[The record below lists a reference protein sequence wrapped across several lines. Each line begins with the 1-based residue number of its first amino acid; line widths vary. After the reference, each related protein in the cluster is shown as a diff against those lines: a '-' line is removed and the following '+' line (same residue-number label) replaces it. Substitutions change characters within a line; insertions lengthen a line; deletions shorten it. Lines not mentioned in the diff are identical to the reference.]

1 MADFA
6 LGLTKMAME
15 GTVSRVKLAIEEEK
29 KLRVRVQN
37 DLVFITGEFEMM
49 QSFLKVA
56 NVKGAHNEVVRTW
69 VRQIR
74 DLAFD
79 VEDCVEFVAHLDKKT
94 AWGWLRRFRLMVVSC
109 DAPPLPLDKAVD
121 DIKDIKARVEDVCQR
136 NVRYNLIVD
145 SGSNSTKPMSLAEQP
160 DQANTC
166 PSAFHILRE
175 VWEDMGKC
183 RSNRMDD
190 LEKLIKSQDSDLQV
204 ISVWGSAGTADLG
217 VASILMK
224 AYNDPEICERFNTRA
239 WVKLMTPFQP
249 DEFIKSMLTQV
260 CGRSGEYN
268 VGAEFLARMKSAVDM
283 EDAHLKAKLMRQ
295 LMSGLRYLVILE
307 EVSTVVEWDVI
318 KSYLPDSNNGS
329 RLIVSTNQ
337 LQIALLCTGK
347 PYQVSELTRF
357 SDDQSLCAFSKKS
370 GRGSGTR
377 ELIWQIRC
385 RGVTSV
391 WGRTGDIKST
401 IVHKVYTSIM
411 YKSKQFEGVE
421 FEKHSW
427 VDVPVP
433 FNLEVFSRRLLL
445 NFRSEDLQVD
455 EIEAVGMMRDPGLTE
470 ECCKFLRENDCL
482 VVINGLQSTNEWDVI
497 KATFLS
503 KPIKGCILA
512 ITNEER
518 VAAHCIDNEDGV
530 LSIKDLETDPVLRAL
545 IKGCQYYETEDKEV
559 SRRRHFF
566 SVRREEARDWFK
578 KETRSELPN
587 YYCLLE
593 NQVTSVWGT
602 SCPRES
608 DIVRNVYY
616 KNILLSE
623 ESLDLEDEDDQLG
636 IQGSKFRMFSW
647 VYVQHPF
654 NLINFSRRLL
664 LDFHSDDLQS
674 KRSAAVRIMEG
685 QDPIQGCCEFL
696 RKYKCLVVVDGLESR
711 DDWDSIRDALLSKPT
726 KGCIIVITNNENAAK
741 YVVSEEQQAFN
752 AQDLE
757 EKTMLHSLIKRGS
770 TIRLL
775 SNRSEEARDWTN
787 TYTLVGRQVKSAYD
801 LRHILQSCDGV
812 ISVWGIAGVGK
823 STLVRSVF
831 CHAMLGLHQMVLVAA
846 GKGYAGDYS
855 HHGFMM
861 YSWVDVP
868 HPFNLKDFSRCFLLD
883 FHSDDLQAKESAA
896 VGIVQGQDPI
906 QGCRRILHEHKCL
919 VVMDGLRSTDDWD
932 LIKAAFLPDSTE
944 SRIIVITNEKKVAMH
959 CVDKEA
965 QVVNVKGLNS
975 HSALN
980 LFNKMTRD
988 CKELTPTRSEHIV
1001 AKCGGILKVMDAIG
1015 KLFAIK
1021 ITPSGGQS
1029 EDMSREA
1036 KEQLNDINGDFMGTL
1051 EKDPKFHSLRG
1062 LFAWMRY
1069 YFDAL
1074 SDSLKPCIFYMS
1086 VFPAKRNIRRRRLLR
1101 RWIAEGY
1108 SRDTSDRV
1116 AEENGER
1123 LFSELVDLS
1132 IIQHRETNMRSS
1144 SYEEKGS
1151 SVLCQVNAFFHEYI
1165 ISRQME
1171 DNLVFALD
1179 GHCSLNSQ
1187 YAGQHL
1193 TIRSSWDRD
1202 EIVFRGIDVSRLR
1215 SLTVFGVWKPFL
1227 ISEKMRLVRVLD
1239 LEEATDVTNDHLEHI
1254 RKLLPRLKFLS
1265 LRGHT
1270 KISLLPES
1278 LCGLRQLQ
1286 TLDVRGTSVIKLPL
1300 GISKLQKLQYIRA
1313 GSILTKGEG
1322 DDTVRT
1328 SQTADVDQIST
1339 PAEDTA
1345 RVQEAVSDGVRTST
1359 TSSWTRPRTLV
1370 SSWLSKSQKPRHDNR
1385 SVKVPVGIGNLTAL
1399 HTLGVVNVAA
1409 GKAALKELKKLTQ
1422 LRKLGVSGIN
1432 REHWPDFCSAIS
1444 GYAHLESL
1452 SVRVHEDKD
1461 GLFARFG
1468 DISEPPKTLKSLKA
1482 YGHIQISPVWLLQLQ
1497 NIKKV
1502 NFGLSILTQGDID
1515 ELPLYRLLP
1524 LDNGYWNMFRVLE
1537 IECTSRLELS
1547 FKNQQR
1553 ASVKV
1558 LKIQCNSGSSLQI
1571 SHIDKLIKLE
1581 EVWLSG
1587 FYHDDLKQDLER
1599 QLSSHPNEPVL
1610 KTEEPR
1616 SS

>member
-29 KLRVRVQN
+29 KLRVKVQN

-79 VEDCVEFVAHLDKKT
+79 VEDCVEFVVHLDKKT
-94 AWGWLRRFRLMVVSC
+94 SLGWLWRFGLMVVSC
-109 DAPPLPLDKAVD
+109 DAPPLPLDKAVN

-160 DQANTC
+160 DRANTC

-183 RSNRMDD
+183 RSNSMAD

-249 DEFIKSMLTQV
+249 DEFIKSMLIQV
-260 CGRSGEYN
+260 CVRSSEDN

-391 WGRTGDIKST
+391 WGSTGDIKST

-421 FEKHSW
+421 FERHSW

-445 NFRSEDLQVD
+445 NFRSQDLQVD
-455 EIEAVGMMRDPGLTE
+455 EIAAVGMMRDPGLTE

-482 VVINGLQSTNEWDVI
+482 VVINGLQSTNEWDMI

-518 VAAHCIDNEDGV
+518 VAAHCIDNENGV

-545 IKGCQYYETEDKEV
+545 IKGCEYYGVDDRQA
-559 SRRRHFF
+559 SRTGRFF
-566 SVRREEARDWFK
+566 SARREEARDWLK
-578 KETRSELPN
+578 KHRS
-587 YYCLLE
+587 
-593 NQVTSVWGT
+593 
-602 SCPRES
+602 
-608 DIVRNVYY
+608 
-616 KNILLSE
+616 
-623 ESLDLEDEDDQLG
+623 
-636 IQGSKFRMFSW
+636 
-647 VYVQHPF
+647 HPF

-664 LDFHSDDLQS
+664 LDFHSDDLQY
-674 KRSAAVRIMEG
+674 KRSAAVGIMEG

-696 RKYKCLVVVDGLESR
+696 RKYKCLIVVDGLGSR
-711 DDWDSIRDALLSKPT
+711 DDWDSIRDAFLSEPT
-726 KGCIIVITNNENAAK
+726 KGCIIVITNNENVAK
-741 YVVSEEQQAFN
+741 FG
-752 AQDLE
+752 DLE
-757 EKTMLHSLIKRGS
+757 EHQLERNG
-770 TIRLL
+770 
-775 SNRSEEARDWTN
+775 N
-787 TYTLVGRQVKSAYD
+787 
-801 LRHILQSCDGV
+801 V

-831 CHAMLGLHQMVLVAA
+831 CHAMLGLQQKVQVPGTVCTHIHAR
-846 GKGYAGDYS
+846 
-855 HHGFMM
+855 HGFTM

-868 HPFNLKDFSRCFLLD
+868 HPFNLTDFSRCLLLD
-883 FHSDDLQAKESAA
+883 FYSDDLQAKKAAA

-906 QGCRRILHEHKCL
+906 QACRRIMHQHKCL

-932 LIKAAFLPDSTE
+932 LIKAAFLPDSAE

-959 CVDKEA
+959 CVGKEA
-965 QVVNVKGLNS
+965 QLVNVKGLNS
-975 HSALN
+975 DSALN
-980 LFNKMTRD
+980 LFNKMTQGCR
-988 CKELTPTRSEHIV
+988 ELTLEHIV
-1001 AKCGGILKVMDAIG
+1001 AKCGGIIKVIDVIG
-1015 KLFAIK
+1015 KLLAKEI
-1021 ITPSGGQS
+1021 IPSGGQS
-1029 EDMSREA
+1029 QDMSRET
-1036 KEQLNDINGDFMGTL
+1036 KKLLNDINGDFMGTL
-1051 EKDPKFHSLRG
+1051 EKDPKFHCLRG
-1062 LFAWMRY
+1062 LFAWMQS
-1069 YFDAL
+1069 YFDTL

-1123 LFSELVDLS
+1123 LFLELVSLS
-1132 IIQHRETNMRSS
+1132 IVQHREANNSALHP
-1144 SYEEKGS
+1144 YEEKGS

-1187 YAGQHL
+1187 HAGQHL

-1265 LRGHT
+1265 LRGHK

-1313 GSILTKGEG
+1313 GTILTKDEG
-1322 DDTVRT
+1322 DDTVAT
-1328 SQTADVDQIST
+1328 SQTEHVDQIST

-1345 RVQEAVSDGVRTST
+1345 RVQEAVSDGVRAST
-1359 TSSWTRPRTLV
+1359 TSSWSRPQTLV
-1370 SSWLSKSQKPRHDNR
+1370 SSWFSKFQKPRQDNG
-1385 SVKVPVGIGNLTAL
+1385 SVKVPAGIGNLTAL
-1399 HTLGVVNVAA
+1399 HTIGVVNVAA
-1409 GKAALKELKKLTQ
+1409 GKAVIKELKNLTQ

-1432 REHWPDFCSAIS
+1432 REHWTDFCSAIS

-1452 SVRVHEDKD
+1452 SVRVDQDKG

-1468 DISEPPKTLKSLKA
+1468 GISKPPKTLKSLKA
-1482 YGHIQISPVWLLQLQ
+1482 YGHVQISPVWLLQLQ

-1502 NFGLSILTQGDID
+1502 KFSLSILTQRDVE
-1515 ELPLYRLLP
+1515 ELGLYRSLRIE
-1524 LDNGYWNMFRVLE
+1524 NGYWNMTRVLE

-1547 FKNQQR
+1547 FGELHGK
-1553 ASVKV
+1553 VEV
-1558 LKIQCNSGSSLQI
+1558 LKIQCSSGSSLQI
-1571 SHIDKLIKLE
+1571 SLLENLIGLK

-1599 QLSSHPNEPVL
+1599 QLSSHPRKPVL

>member
-1 MADFA
+1 M
-6 LGLTKMAME
+6 
-15 GTVSRVKLAIEEEK
+15 
-29 KLRVRVQN
+29 
-37 DLVFITGEFEMM
+37 
-49 QSFLKVA
+49 
-56 NVKGAHNEVVRTW
+56 
-69 VRQIR
+69 
-74 DLAFD
+74 
-79 VEDCVEFVAHLDKKT
+79 
-94 AWGWLRRFRLMVVSC
+94 
-109 DAPPLPLDKAVD
+109 
-121 DIKDIKARVEDVCQR
+121 
-136 NVRYNLIVD
+136 
-145 SGSNSTKPMSLAEQP
+145 
-160 DQANTC
+160 
-166 PSAFHILRE
+166 
-175 VWEDMGKC
+175 
-183 RSNRMDD
+183 
-190 LEKLIKSQDSDLQV
+190 
-204 ISVWGSAGTADLG
+204 GTA
-217 VASILMK
+217 
-224 AYNDPEICERFNTRA
+224 
-239 WVKLMTPFQP
+239 
-249 DEFIKSMLTQV
+249 
-260 CGRSGEYN
+260 
-268 VGAEFLARMKSAVDM
+268 
-283 EDAHLKAKLMRQ
+283 
-295 LMSGLRYLVILE
+295 
-307 EVSTVVEWDVI
+307 
-318 KSYLPDSNNGS
+318 
-329 RLIVSTNQ
+329 
-337 LQIALLCTGK
+337 
-347 PYQVSELTRF
+347 
-357 SDDQSLCAFSKKS
+357 CA
-370 GRGSGTR
+370 
-377 ELIWQIRC
+377 
-385 RGVTSV
+385 
-391 WGRTGDIKST
+391 
-401 IVHKVYTSIM
+401 
-411 YKSKQFEGVE
+411 
-421 FEKHSW
+421 
-427 VDVPVP
+427 
-433 FNLEVFSRRLLL
+433 
-445 NFRSEDLQVD
+445 
-455 EIEAVGMMRDPGLTE
+455 
-470 ECCKFLRENDCL
+470 
-482 VVINGLQSTNEWDVI
+482 
-497 KATFLS
+497 
-503 KPIKGCILA
+503 
-512 ITNEER
+512 
-518 VAAHCIDNEDGV
+518 
-530 LSIKDLETDPVLRAL
+530 
-545 IKGCQYYETEDKEV
+545 
-559 SRRRHFF
+559 
-566 SVRREEARDWFK
+566 
-578 KETRSELPN
+578 
-587 YYCLLE
+587 
-593 NQVTSVWGT
+593 
-602 SCPRES
+602 
-608 DIVRNVYY
+608 
-616 KNILLSE
+616 
-623 ESLDLEDEDDQLG
+623 
-636 IQGSKFRMFSW
+636 
-647 VYVQHPF
+647 
-654 NLINFSRRLL
+654 
-664 LDFHSDDLQS
+664 
-674 KRSAAVRIMEG
+674 
-685 QDPIQGCCEFL
+685 
-696 RKYKCLVVVDGLESR
+696 
-711 DDWDSIRDALLSKPT
+711 
-726 KGCIIVITNNENAAK
+726 
-741 YVVSEEQQAFN
+741 
-752 AQDLE
+752 
-757 EKTMLHSLIKRGS
+757 RGS

-1062 LFAWMRY
+1062 LFAWM
-1069 YFDAL
+1069 
-1074 SDSLKPCIFYMS
+1074 
-1086 VFPAKRNIRRRRLLR
+1086 
-1101 RWIAEGY
+1101 
-1108 SRDTSDRV
+1108 
-1116 AEENGER
+1116 
-1123 LFSELVDLS
+1123 
-1132 IIQHRETNMRSS
+1132 
-1144 SYEEKGS
+1144 
-1151 SVLCQVNAFFHEYI
+1151 
-1165 ISRQME
+1165 
-1171 DNLVFALD
+1171 
-1179 GHCSLNSQ
+1179 
-1187 YAGQHL
+1187 
-1193 TIRSSWDRD
+1193 
-1202 EIVFRGIDVSRLR
+1202 
-1215 SLTVFGVWKPFL
+1215 
-1227 ISEKMRLVRVLD
+1227 
-1239 LEEATDVTNDHLEHI
+1239 
-1254 RKLLPRLKFLS
+1254 
-1265 LRGHT
+1265 
-1270 KISLLPES
+1270 
-1278 LCGLRQLQ
+1278 
-1286 TLDVRGTSVIKLPL
+1286 
-1300 GISKLQKLQYIRA
+1300 
-1313 GSILTKGEG
+1313 SILTKGEG

>member
-56 NVKGAHNEVVRTW
+56 NVKGAQNEVVRTW
-69 VRQIR
+69 ARQIR

-79 VEDCVEFVAHLDKKT
+79 VEDCVEFVVHLDKKT
-94 AWGWLRRFRLMVVSC
+94 SLGWLRRFGLMVVSC

-160 DQANTC
+160 DRANTC
-166 PSAFHILRE
+166 RSAFYILRE

-190 LEKLIKSQDSDLQV
+190 LEKLIKSRDSDLQV

-260 CGRSGEYN
+260 CARSGEYN
-268 VGAEFLARMKSAVDM
+268 LGAEFLARMKSALDM
-283 EDAHLKAKLMRQ
+283 EDAQLKAKLMRQ

-307 EVSTVVEWDVI
+307 QVSTVVEWDVI

-329 RLIVSTNQ
+329 RVIVSTNQ

-385 RGVTSV
+385 RGLTSV
-391 WGRTGDIKST
+391 WGSNGDIKST

-421 FEKHSW
+421 FERHSW

-445 NFRSEDLQVD
+445 NFRSQDLQVD
-455 EIEAVGMMRDPGLTE
+455 EIAAVGMMRDPGLTE

-497 KATFLS
+497 KDAFLS

-518 VAAHCIDNEDGV
+518 VAGHCVDNEDRAI
-530 LSIKDLETDPVLRAL
+530 SIKDLETDPVLRAL

-559 SRRRHFF
+559 SRRGRFF

-578 KETRSELPN
+578 KETKRVFN
-587 YYCLLE
+587 HFLLE
-593 NQVTSVWGT
+593 NHVTSVWGT
-602 SCPRES
+602 SCPRKS
-608 DIVRNVYY
+608 DIVRNKYY
-616 KNILLSE
+616 AEILSSE
-623 ESLDLEDEDDQLG
+623 ESLEREDEDDQRTHRL
-636 IQGSKFRMFSW
+636 QGRKFRMFSW

-674 KRSAAVRIMEG
+674 KRSAAVGIMEG

-696 RKYKCLVVVDGLESR
+696 RKYKCLVVVDGLGSR
-711 DDWDSIRDALLSKPT
+711 DDWDSIRDAFLSEPT
-726 KGCIIVITNNENAAK
+726 KGWIIVITNNENVAK
-741 YVVSEEQQAFN
+741 YVVSEEQHAFN

-757 EKTMLHSLIKRGS
+757 GETVRFHPLIK
-770 TIRLL
+770 
-775 SNRSEEARDWTN
+775 
-787 TYTLVGRQVKSAYD
+787 
-801 LRHILQSCDGV
+801 
-812 ISVWGIAGVGK
+812 
-823 STLVRSVF
+823 
-831 CHAMLGLHQMVLVAA
+831 M
-846 GKGYAGDYS
+846 
-855 HHGFMM
+855 
-861 YSWVDVP
+861 
-868 HPFNLKDFSRCFLLD
+868 
-883 FHSDDLQAKESAA
+883 
-896 VGIVQGQDPI
+896 
-906 QGCRRILHEHKCL
+906 
-919 VVMDGLRSTDDWD
+919 
-932 LIKAAFLPDSTE
+932 
-944 SRIIVITNEKKVAMH
+944 
-959 CVDKEA
+959 A
-965 QVVNVKGLNS
+965 Q
-975 HSALN
+975 
-980 LFNKMTRD
+980 D
-988 CKELTPTRSEHIV
+988 CKELTPTGSEHIV
-1001 AKCGGILKVMDAIG
+1001 AKCGGILKVIDAIR
-1015 KLFAIK
+1015 KLFAK
-1021 ITPSGGQS
+1021 EITPSGGQS
-1029 EDMSREA
+1029 EGMSREA
-1036 KEQLNDINGDFMGTL
+1036 KKLLNDINGDFMGTL

-1062 LFAWMRY
+1062 LFAWMQY

-1086 VFPAKRNIRRRRLLR
+1086 VFPAKHNIRRRRLLR

-1108 SRDTSDRV
+1108 SRDTSDKV

-1132 IIQHRETNMRSS
+1132 IIQHLETKLFSR

-1187 YAGQHL
+1187 HAGQHL

-1202 EIVFRGIDVSRLR
+1202 EVVFRGIDVSRLR
-1215 SLTVFGVWKPFL
+1215 SLTVFGDWKPFL

-1239 LEEATDVTNDHLEHI
+1239 LEEATDVAYDDLEHI
-1254 RKLLPRLKFLS
+1254 GKLLPRLKFLS
-1265 LRGHT
+1265 LRGHK

-1313 GSILTKGEG
+1313 GTILTKDEG
-1322 DDTVRT
+1322 DDTVAT

-1359 TSSWTRPRTLV
+1359 TSSWSRPQTLV
-1370 SSWLSKSQKPRHDNR
+1370 SSWLSKFQKPRHDSG
-1385 SVKVPVGIGNLTAL
+1385 SVKVPVGIGSLTAL

-1409 GKAALKELKKLTQ
+1409 GKAALKELKNLTQ
-1422 LRKLGVSGIN
+1422 LRKLGVSGIY

-1452 SVRVHEDKD
+1452 SVRVDEDKG

-1482 YGHIQISPVWLLQLQ
+1482 YGHVQISPVWLLQLQ
-1497 NIKKV
+1497 NIRKV
-1502 NFGLSILTQGDID
+1502 NFGLSILTQRDI
-1515 ELPLYRLLP
+1515 EEHE
-1524 LDNGYWNMFRVLE
+1524 LDNSLSIENGYLNMFRVLE

-1547 FKNQQR
+1547 FGKR
-1553 ASVKV
+1553 RDWVKV
-1558 LKIQCNSGSSLQI
+1558 LKIQCSSGSSLQI
-1571 SHIDKLIKLE
+1571 SLLENLIWLK
-1581 EVWLSG
+1581 EVWLGG